1 MLAYLDTLI
10 GCAVVMLGASLI
22 VMLLTQGISAA
33 ASLRG
38 SSLRRG
44 LQELFT
50 HIDSRNLPTIA
61 AEAEGLAQRVLT
73 HNLASDSIFSSLPWI
88 GKLVPDSWVRRFQLA
103 SAIRADELV
112 GILRQL
118 AADPSLGVLA
128 LEINQLLDRPNPV
141 AERQI
146 RLMTETSAALKALA
160 LDRAPALIAE
170 TVRTVRESAGYLE
183 AGFNMAMDRV
193 SQQFATYVRIWT
205 IVFSFGLAAVTG
217 LDALKLV
224 NDLYSKGDFRSELVG
239 SASNLIAA
247 TDKILP
253 PGARSDRD
261 AVDSAMSD
269 LFTDAV
275 NRALAIGN
283 VQPAARP
290 QGIKTR
296 DAGEAWIRRNLPDTT
311 QQSAALDAYPA
322 AVDRALG
329 EFMKNRATDAKVIQ
343 NIVKAS
349 GIQLT
354 MGWPTGFNWK
364 QLSGVLL
371 SGALFSLG
379 APFWFNSL
387 KAIMNLR
394 PVIANKQ
401 TDEDKASA

>member
-10 GCAVVMLGASLI
+10 GFAVVMLGASLI

-146 RLMTETSAALKALA
+146 RLMTETSAALKA
-160 LDRAPALIAE
+160 
-170 TVRTVRESAGYLE
+170 
-183 AGFNMAMDRV
+183 
-193 SQQFATYVRIWT
+193 
-205 IVFSFGLAAVTG
+205 
-217 LDALKLV
+217 
-224 NDLYSKGDFRSELVG
+224 
-239 SASNLIAA
+239 
-247 TDKILP
+247 
-253 PGARSDRD
+253 
-261 AVDSAMSD
+261 
-269 LFTDAV
+269 
-275 NRALAIGN
+275 
-283 VQPAARP
+283 
-290 QGIKTR
+290 
-296 DAGEAWIRRNLPDTT
+296 
-311 QQSAALDAYPA
+311 
-322 AVDRALG
+322 
-329 EFMKNRATDAKVIQ
+329 
-343 NIVKAS
+343 
-349 GIQLT
+349 
-354 MGWPTGFNWK
+354 
-364 QLSGVLL
+364 
-371 SGALFSLG
+371 
-379 APFWFNSL
+379 
-387 KAIMNLR
+387 
-394 PVIANKQ
+394 
-401 TDEDKASA
+401 